1 MSDHRLLKRVVC
13 EELDKEGHRKSGGR
27 RKHVRTTC
35 QMIVGFFGI
44 TGNPRAWYNISCKK
58 WVKEEEKPPEK
69 RQGKRDAEEADKV
82 DVAPGM
88 TTGGLRRFRVALI
101 GPTSGLSE
109 MASAAPMRKPENP

>member
-13 EELDKEGHRKSGGR
+13 EELDKEGQPKSGGR
-27 RKHVRTTC
+27 RKHVRTAC

-44 TGNPRAWYNISCKK
+44 TGDPGAWYNISCKK
-58 WVKEEEKPPEK
+58 CVEKPPEK

-88 TTGGLRRFRVALI
+88 TTGVLRRFRAALI
-101 GPTSGLSE
+101 GPISGLSE